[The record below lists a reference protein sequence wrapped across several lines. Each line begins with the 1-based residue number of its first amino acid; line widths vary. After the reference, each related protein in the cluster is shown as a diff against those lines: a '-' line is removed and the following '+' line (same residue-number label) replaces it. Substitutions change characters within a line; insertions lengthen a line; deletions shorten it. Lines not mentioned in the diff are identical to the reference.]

1 MLNSMARSAKNVE
14 MGTPWHQ
21 EFVETHPQVARMF
34 DQVMEYVTN
43 VNKVISNQDTD
54 ASKINLKMIAA
65 MCLLIIQSV
74 HTAKEDIMKR
84 RENVY

>member
-1 MLNSMARSAKNVE
+1 
-14 MGTPWHQ
+14 
-21 EFVETHPQVARMF
+21 MF

-43 VNKVISNQDTD
+43 VNKVISSQDTD
-54 ASKINLKMIAA
+54 VSRRNLKMIAA
-65 MCLLIIQSV
+65 MYLLIIQSV

>member
-1 MLNSMARSAKNVE
+1 
-14 MGTPWHQ
+14 
-21 EFVETHPQVARMF
+21 MF

-54 ASKINLKMIAA
+54 VSRRNLKMIAA
-65 MCLLIIQSV
+65 MYSLIIQSV
-74 HTAKEDIMKR
+74 HTVKEDIMKQ